1 MRISDC
7 SSDVGASDRVVVAR
21 AAGVSVWQCLLPAIG
36 IALTLGVIHIT
47 IFNPVA
53 SVLLLKFE
61 QLESRYLDRST
72 SMLAVSKN
80 GLWLRQADDRG
91 QSVIHALS
99 VSNTDM
105 VLNDVIIFLYER
117 SEERRVGK
125 GGVSTSRS
133 RWSPSH

>member
-99 VSNTDM
+99 VSNKDM
-105 VLNDVIIFLYER
+105 VLNDVIIFLYEGTEIGR
-117 SEERRVGK
+117 AHV
-125 GGVSTSRS
+125 
-133 RWSPSH
+133 

>member
-1 MRISDC
+1 MLAFWRLAR
-7 SSDVGASDRVVVAR
+7 VNEVVVAR
-21 AAGVSVWQCLLPAIG
+21 AAGVSVWQFLLPAIG

-91 QSVIHALS
+91 DRKS
-99 VSNTDM
+99 TR
-105 VLNDVIIFLYER
+105 LN
-117 SEERRVGK
+117 S
-125 GGVSTSRS
+125 
-133 RWSPSH
+133 SH